1 MLLPAVVPANDI
13 LLYVLDASDTKIIPV
28 LENTIVDVP
37 ALRVK
42 LVFVAVDHEDP
53 AVVTVI
59 VLLPK
64 FKTLT
69 LLLFEEEKFATL
81 RL

>member
-42 LVFVAVDHEDP
+42 LVFVAVDHEEPD
-53 AVVTVI
+53 VVTVI
-59 VLLPK
+59 VLLSR